1 MVITLIVEGGMSMTK
16 TRGCIISEPVI
27 TPLFTVVSS
36 TWTLFCS
43 RGYWLAISKPT
54 AVIILYYILTAMV
67 AAFGKTS
74 VTYSVTRLML
84 LRKLSSTTSKHHIAH
99 GNKQA
104 K

>member
-16 TRGCIISEPVI
+16 RRACIISEAAI
-27 TPLFTVVSS
+27 TTLLAVDSS

-43 RGYWLAISKPT
+43 RDYWLAISKPT

-74 VTYSVTRLML
+74 VTYSVTL
-84 LRKLSSTTSKHHIAH
+84 
-99 GNKQA
+99 
-104 K
+104 